1 MNLKS
6 ALEKLA
12 VSTEGSRLVLPFTAI
27 CQAQTRADVARTNVN
42 AMRVKRDMEQ
52 LDSQFAG
59 NKMQDANEF
68 LCRFLDEL
76 KENVG
81 KIYSESGS
89 PSSLVVEDDAG
100 REHRLT
106 NLVDTNFQYERQE
119 TFACCACGHKS
130 HVKHS
135 DVNFFCDVSGE
146 QQSCSVSLQQLVEQ
160 TLAQETRE
168 KRCDSCQHETAET
181 STKITKLPR
190 VLLLFLKRYKYMA
203 VGGGTL
209 TTSTKKVTR
218 LVDIP
223 ASISLDSIVSE
234 DVTTPDSV
242 LPEPVV
248 LNKTPE
254 TEVGPAEAPSADS
267 TKAVPVTP
275 KKSDNAVQGAMVP
288 YEGLGTPIKFKG
300 KTEEELSKLNE
311 EEQTEYLLYIS
322 QKEALTSQGREA
334 VFVHEDEDEELKAAL
349 EASLL
354 DVGGEDEVVERKPEE
369 FKTPRKRQRSLSSLD
384 SPPTKIARHT
394 GGVFSHTTES
404 LLKRADTPSP
414 EVRAEKKVSWK
425 KSFHR
430 PESQA
435 EEEAELVR
443 ALELSTRG
451 ELETRLEEKEE
462 GEEKEVVKE
471 VDDVREEE
479 EEGEHCYRLASVVS
493 HFGASTAAGHYV
505 ADVHR

>member
-1 MNLKS
+1 M
-6 ALEKLA
+6 
-12 VSTEGSRLVLPFTAI
+12 
-27 CQAQTRADVARTNVN
+27 
-42 AMRVKRDMEQ
+42 
-52 LDSQFAG
+52 
-59 NKMQDANEF
+59 
-68 LCRFLDEL
+68 
-76 KENVG
+76 
-81 KIYSESGS
+81 
-89 PSSLVVEDDAG
+89 
-100 REHRLT
+100 
-106 NLVDTNFQYERQE
+106 
-119 TFACCACGHKS
+119 
-130 HVKHS
+130 
-135 DVNFFCDVSGE
+135 
-146 QQSCSVSLQQLVEQ
+146 SCSVSLQQLVEQ

-203 VGGGTL
+203 VGGGTV
-209 TTSTKKVTR
+209 TTSTRKVTR

-223 ASISLDSIVSE
+223 ASINLDSIVSE
-234 DVTTPDSV
+234 DVTAPNSL

-248 LNKTPE
+248 LNKHTE
-254 TEVGPAEAPSADS
+254 TEVGPAEVPSADS
-267 TKAVPVTP
+267 SPAVPATP
-275 KKSDNAVQGAMVP
+275 KKSDNAVQGAVVP

-334 VFVHEDEDEELKAAL
+334 VFVNEDEDEELKAAL

-354 DVGGEDEVVERKPEE
+354 DVGGEDEVRAGTGVAERKPDE

-384 SPPTKIARHT
+384 SPPPKIARHT

-414 EVRAEKKVSWK
+414 EFRSEKKVSWK

-435 EEEAELVR
+435 EEEADMIR
-443 ALELSTRG
+443 ALELSTQG
-451 ELETRLEEKEE
+451 ELETRLEEQAEQKEE
-462 GEEKEVVKE
+462 KEKKEVVKE
-471 VDDVREEE
+471 DDVREEE
-479 EEGEHCYRLASVVS
+479 EGDHCYRLASVVS

>member
-1 MNLKS
+1 MTCS
-6 ALEKLA
+6 A
-12 VSTEGSRLVLPFTAI
+12 
-27 CQAQTRADVARTNVN
+27 
-42 AMRVKRDMEQ
+42 
-52 LDSQFAG
+52 
-59 NKMQDANEF
+59 
-68 LCRFLDEL
+68 
-76 KENVG
+76 
-81 KIYSESGS
+81 
-89 PSSLVVEDDAG
+89 
-100 REHRLT
+100 
-106 NLVDTNFQYERQE
+106 
-119 TFACCACGHKS
+119 
-130 HVKHS
+130 
-135 DVNFFCDVSGE
+135 
-146 QQSCSVSLQQLVEQ
+146 SLQQLVEQ

-203 VGGGTL
+203 VGGGTV
-209 TTSTKKVTR
+209 TTSTRKVTR

-223 ASISLDSIVSE
+223 ASIHLDSMVS
-234 DVTTPDSV
+234 DDATAPDSL

-248 LNKTPE
+248 LNKHPE
-254 TEVGPAEAPSADS
+254 TEVSPAEVASADS
-267 TKAVPVTP
+267 TKPVPPETP
-275 KKSDNAVQGAMVP
+275 KKSDNAVQGACAVVP

-334 VFVHEDEDEELKAAL
+334 VFVNEDEDEELKAAL

-354 DVGGEDEVVERKPEE
+354 DVAGEEEGKTGE

-414 EVRAEKKVSWK
+414 DFRSERKISWK

-435 EEEAELVR
+435 EEEADMIR
-443 ALELSTRG
+443 ALELSTQG
-451 ELETRLEEKEE
+451 TRLEEEE
-462 GEEKEVVKE
+462 HAGEKQEEKEVVKE
-471 VDDVREEE
+471 EDVKEVEEQEEEE
-479 EEGEHCYRLASVVS
+479 EEGGDHCYRLASVVS